1 MDFVD
6 GHERLTSIF
15 GRWPSFH
22 DAEVLALGYER
33 QRGGGVSV
41 LLAMLVRPDP
51 GAEPASGGLAARAFL
66 RFHDCESLA
75 IDADEFDHR
84 NPLRDL
90 DITYDADFL
99 PGRPVSVVIET
110 ARRSGGLGGSFACRR
125 AEIVDVAP
133 ADDDQQGG
141 ELRLEWT
148 QS

>member
-33 QRGGGVSV
+33 QRDGAVGV
-41 LLAMLVRPDP
+41 LLSVLVRPEP
-51 GAEPASGGLAARAFL
+51 GTEPSYGGLAARAFL

-75 IDADEFDHR
+75 IEADEFDHR

-90 DITYDADFL
+90 DITYDAGFL

-110 ARRSGGLGGSFACRR
+110 AHRLGGLGGSFACRR
-125 AEIVDVAP
+125 AEVVDVAP
-133 ADDDQQGG
+133 ADDDRQSG
-141 ELRLEWT
+141 ELRHEWA
-148 QS
+148 QG